1 MTVFDQGCSP
11 SPRSTGPADMVRS
24 WGCTDGT
31 LAASKWG
38 QATLCS
44 SFCLIISDRRH
55 DMILRTARRDFED
68 VVWAANSKTTA
79 HKCGAPAGPFWAAP
93 SDVVLYYHRS
103 LAAAEAFA
111 MPLLSAHVFASPAWR
126 SRPKMAPGAAFPA
139 EELRHWR
146 PWQWTAKS
154 STAEPQ

>member
-1 MTVFDQGCSP
+1 
-11 SPRSTGPADMVRS
+11 
-24 WGCTDGT
+24 
-31 LAASKWG
+31 
-38 QATLCS
+38 
-44 SFCLIISDRRH
+44 
-55 DMILRTARRDFED
+55 MILRTARRDFED
-68 VVWAANSKTTA
+68 VVWAANSKTNA

-154 STAEPQ
+154 STAEPPVTVLSLTALWAHNGPLRLLHVVWRCPVIPKAPFQASSPAEGRPLSSLG